1 MKSPLLQKALNLSYF
16 TVAYNILEGVISIAL
31 SLFTG
36 SIALLGFGVDSFI
49 ESISGSVMIW
59 RFTQHTVSEEEEER
73 IEKKAARLVGY
84 SFFLLGAYILFESV
98 KDLYLGEAPEPSVA
112 GIIIAVLSLIIMPW
126 LAHSK
131 RKVGK
136 LLKSKSLVADS
147 QQTFICT
154 LMSIALFFGLGLHF
168 FFGLWWADSVAGL
181 FFTLLTFKE
190 GYTTLKEEK
199 MCDC

>member
-1 MKSPLLQKALNLSYF
+1 MKHLLQRKARLLSYF
-16 TVAYNILEGVISIAL
+16 TVIYNVVEGIVSIAL
-31 SLFTG
+31 GIWTG
-36 SIALLGFGVDSFI
+36 SIALIGFGADSFI
-49 ESISGSVMIW
+49 ESLSGSVMIW
-59 RFTQHTVSEEEEER
+59 RFTQRTVSEEEEER
-73 IEKKAARLVGY
+73 IEKKAAKLVGY
-84 SFFLLGAYILFESV
+84 SFFILGVYILFESLR
-98 KDLYLGEAPEPSVA
+98 DLYLKEGPEPSAV
-112 GIIIAVLSLIIMPW
+112 GIVIAVLSLIIMPW

-136 LLKSKSLVADS
+136 LLNSKSLVADS

-154 LMSIALFFGLGLHF
+154 MMSVALFIGLGLNYF
-168 FFGLWWADSVAGL
+168 FELWWADALAGI

>member
-1 MKSPLLQKALNLSYF
+1 MKYILQRKARFLSYF
-16 TVAYNILEGVISIAL
+16 TVIYNVVEGIASIILGIG
-31 SLFTG
+31 TG
-36 SIALLGFGVDSFI
+36 SIALIGFGADSFI

-59 RFTQHTVSEEEEER
+59 RFTQRTVSEEEEER

-84 SFFLLGAYILFESV
+84 SFFLLGAYILFESLR
-98 KDLYLGEAPEPSVA
+98 DLYLQEGPEPSA
-112 GIIIAVLSLIIMPW
+112 IGIMIAVLSLIIMPW

-136 LLKSKSLVADS
+136 LLNSKSLIADS

-154 LMSIALFFGLGLHF
+154 MMSVALFIGLGLNY
-168 FFGLWWADSVAGL
+168 FFGFWWADALAGV
-181 FFTLLTFKE
+181 FFTILTFKE